1 MSSATVYRYYHH
13 SKSVELMEQIMIPR
27 AGEFKFE
34 VEFDKEYIIDVASN
48 TGIHKRVN
56 LNTEVMKG
64 YKNDDQKFEFTIDVQ
79 VGDAESPEEIA
90 WIYFD
95 ASTKNFSHNNQMPVA
110 FQDR

>member
-95 ASTKNFSHNNQMPVA
+95 ASTNNFSHNNQMPVA